1 MELLLQTFY
10 ARWFLG
16 VTIIAGILLPA
27 LLLWLAP
34 GNIPATILA
43 AVGVIAGFI
52 CWRILI
58 FKIGVFEPIMSM
70 NPFHSG

>member
-1 MELLLQTFY
+1 MLQTFY
-10 ARWFLG
+10 ARWFFGLT
-16 VTIIAGILLPA
+16 VIAGILLPA
-27 LLLWLAP
+27 LLLWQAP
-34 GNIPATILA
+34 GSFTA
-43 AVGVIAGFI
+43 AMFAAAGVIAGYI